1 MFNHLNLMAYLRME
15 WLEQRRNDRDFFDEI
30 SEFSFG
36 PEDLRS
42 PREENHSRADSR
54 EIESGDEFSEFSE
67 SDQASEHQSEFTE
80 SHLF

>member
-1 MFNHLNLMAYLRME
+1 MSHHLNLMAKLRME

-36 PEDLRS
+36 SEDLRD

-54 EIESGDEFSEFSE
+54 EIESGEEFSEFSE
-67 SDQASEHQSEFTE
+67 SDQASENQSEFTK